1 MKSNPMMKPKANKK
15 CTKPILNTVWVG
27 CFINTNKDNK
37 ALQKNEQSEVLLL
50 LCSFFVATQIT
61 YTYSFFQD
69 YLYEI
74 T

>member
-37 ALQKNEQSEVLLL
+37 ALQKTSKARFTPALLVF
-50 LCSFFVATQIT
+50 CC
-61 YTYSFFQD
+61 YTNY
-69 YLYEI
+69 I
-74 T
+74 